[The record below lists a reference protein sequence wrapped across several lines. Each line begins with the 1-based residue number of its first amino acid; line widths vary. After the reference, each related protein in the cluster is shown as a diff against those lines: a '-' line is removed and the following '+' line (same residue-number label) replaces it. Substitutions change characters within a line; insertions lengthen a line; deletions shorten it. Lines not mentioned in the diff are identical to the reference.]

1 MKIEFDPGKD
11 IANRRKHGLSLTE
24 AERMDFDTAIYAPDN
39 RYDYGEDRTWAL
51 GLIGGRLHML
61 VFTMRGDM
69 LRVIS
74 LRKANPREVRRYD
87 EEA

>member
-1 MKIEFDPGKD
+1 
-11 IANRRKHGLSLTE
+11 
-24 AERMDFDTAIYAPDN
+24 MDFDTAIYTPDSC
-39 RYDYGEDRTWAL
+39 YDYGEDRTRAL

-61 VFTMRGDM
+61 VFTMRGDV
-69 LRVIS
+69 LQAIS

>member
-1 MKIEFDPGKD
+1 
-11 IANRRKHGLSLTE
+11 
-24 AERMDFDTAIYAPDN
+24 MDFDTAIYAPDN

>member
-11 IANRRKHGLSLTE
+11 IANQRKHGLSLME
-24 AERMDFDTAIYAPDN
+24 AEHMNLDTALYAPDHRFN
-39 RYDYGEDRTWAL
+39 YGENRTRAL
-51 GLIGGRLHML
+51 GLISGRLHML

-74 LRKANPREVRRYD
+74 LRKANLKEAKRYD